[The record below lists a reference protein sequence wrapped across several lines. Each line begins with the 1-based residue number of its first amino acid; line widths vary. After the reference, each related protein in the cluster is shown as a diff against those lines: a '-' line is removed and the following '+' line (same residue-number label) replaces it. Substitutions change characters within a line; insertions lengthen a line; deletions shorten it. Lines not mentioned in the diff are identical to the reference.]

1 RGDARQL
8 PGRQHHRL
16 GAAARRQLPGAVAR
30 ARRSTAFG
38 AGGTAGGALRMSP
51 GATGTAPASQSQPL
65 VDGDML
71 AAVDLGSNSYHMVVA
86 RYTLG
91 QLRIVDRLRETVR
104 MAEGLD
110 ARGGLDPEV
119 RQRALHCLAR
129 FGQRIRDI
137 PPHRVRAVATNT
149 VRRLAAPQAFLMPAE
164 TALGHAIEIISGRE
178 EARLVYQGVAH
189 AQPPKAGQRRLVVDI
204 GGGSTECIIGRGF
217 ETLERDSVQLGAV
230 AGTLRYFGNGRLSRR
245 KWRDALLEASVEFQQ
260 FAATYRSLGWQEAIG
275 ASGTNKAIGEIC
287 AAMELTKGA
296 VTAEALPVVRDELLR
311 ASHIDD
317 IRLPGLSEERRPI
330 IAGGLLVLEA
340 AFTSLDLQRMMV
352 SKAALREGVLYDM
365 VGRAGDQDPREAS
378 VEALVQ
384 RYGIDRAQA
393 LRVESSALA
402 LFDQVAGAWQ
412 LTPDD
417 RTMLS
422 WAARLHELG
431 LTIAHSQYQLHGAYI
446 LAQSDIAGFSR
457 QDQQFLAALVRAHRR
472 KVPRNVFEALADR
485 LLPAARQLSSLL
497 RLAVL
502 LHRGHEDPDIPGLE
516 VRADGDV
523 LALRLPARWLEER
536 PLLQADLAGE
546 PGETAALGLRLQL

>member
-1 RGDARQL
+1 
-8 PGRQHHRL
+8 
-16 GAAARRQLPGAVAR
+16 
-30 ARRSTAFG
+30 
-38 AGGTAGGALRMSP
+38 
-51 GATGTAPASQSQPL
+51 
-65 VDGDML
+65 ML
-71 AAVDLGSNSYHMVVA
+71 AAIDLGSNSYHMVVA

-110 ARGGLDPEV
+110 ARGGLDAGV
-119 RQRALHCLAR
+119 RQRALQCLAR

-164 TALGHAIEIISGRE
+164 TALGHAIEIVAGRE
-178 EARLVYQGVAH
+178 EARLVYLGVAH
-189 AQPPKAGQRRLVVDI
+189 AQPPKAGHRRLVLDI

-217 ETLERDSVQLGAV
+217 ETLERESVQLGAV

-245 KWRDALLEASVEFQQ
+245 KWRDAVIEASVEFQQ

-287 AAMELTKGA
+287 AAMKLTKGA
-296 VTAEALPVVRDELLR
+296 ITADALPVVRDALLR
-311 ASHIDD
+311 AGHIDD
-317 IRLPGLSEERRPI
+317 ISLPGLSDERRPI

-340 AFTSLDLQRMMV
+340 AFTSLGLQRMMV

-365 VGRAGDQDPREAS
+365 VGRAGDKDPREAS
-378 VEALVQ
+378 VDALVL
-384 RYGIDRAQA
+384 RYGIDVAQA
-393 LRVESSALA
+393 LRVESSVLK
-402 LFDQVAGAWQ
+402 LFDQVAAAWQ

-417 RTMLS
+417 RLMLS

-431 LTIAHSQYQLHGAYI
+431 LTIAHSQYQVHGAYI
-446 LAQSDIAGFSR
+446 LAHSDIAGFSR
-457 QDQQFLAALVRAHRR
+457 QEQEFLAALVRAHRR
-472 KVPRNVFEALADR
+472 KVPKSVFEALPDR
-485 LLPAARQLSSLL
+485 LLPAARQLSVLL

-502 LHRGHEDPDIPGLE
+502 LHRGHERPDIPGLDA
-516 VRADGDV
+516 VARGDV
-523 LALRLPARWLEER
+523 LELRLPARYLDER

-546 PGETAALGLRLQL
+546 PAETAALALTVRIT

>member
-1 RGDARQL
+1 MRAG
-8 PGRQHHRL
+8 PG
-16 GAAARRQLPGAVAR
+16 P
-30 ARRSTAFG
+30 S
-38 AGGTAGGALRMSP
+38 
-51 GATGTAPASQSQPL
+51 ASQSQPL
-65 VDGDML
+65 ADGDML
-71 AAVDLGSNSYHMVVA
+71 AAIDLGSNSYHMVVA

-110 ARGGLDPEV
+110 TRGGLEAGV
-119 RQRALHCLAR
+119 RQRALQCLAR

-164 TALGHAIEIISGRE
+164 TALGHAIEVVAGRE

-189 AQPPKAGQRRLVVDI
+189 AQPPKPGHRRLVLDI

-230 AGTLRYFGNGRLSRR
+230 AGTRLYFGNGRLSRR
-245 KWRDALLEASVEFQQ
+245 KWREALIEASVEFQQ

-287 AAMELTKGA
+287 AAMKLTKGA
-296 VTAEALPVVRDELLR
+296 ITAEALPVVRDELLR

-340 AFTSLDLQRMMV
+340 AFTSLELQRMMV

-365 VGRAGDQDPREAS
+365 LGRAGDQDPREAS

-393 LRVESSALA
+393 LRVESSALT
-402 LFDQVAGAWQ
+402 LFDQVAAAWK
-412 LTPDD
+412 LSADD
-417 RTMLS
+417 RMMLS

-431 LTIAHSQYQLHGAYI
+431 LTIAHSQYQVHGAYI
-446 LAQSDIAGFSR
+446 IAQSDIAGFSR
-457 QDQQFLAALVRAHRR
+457 QEQQFLAAVVRAHRR
-472 KVPRNVFEALADR
+472 KVPRSVFEALPDR
-485 LLPAARQLSSLL
+485 LLPAARSLSALL
-497 RLAVL
+497 RLAVI

-516 VRADGDV
+516 VRAEGDT
-523 LALRLPARWLEER
+523 LLLSLPARWLDAR
-536 PLLQADLAGE
+536 PLLQADLASE
-546 PGETAALGLRLQL
+546 PSETGALGLRLQLGA

>member
-1 RGDARQL
+1 M
-8 PGRQHHRL
+8 
-16 GAAARRQLPGAVAR
+16 R
-30 ARRSTAFG
+30 AS
-38 AGGTAGGALRMSP
+38 S
-51 GATGTAPASQSQPL
+51 APAASQSQPL

-71 AAVDLGSNSYHMVVA
+71 AAIDLGSNSYHMVVA

-91 QLRIVDRLRETVR
+91 QLRVVDRLRETVR

-110 ARGGLDPEV
+110 GRGGLLPEV
-119 RQRALHCLAR
+119 RQRALACLSR

-164 TALGHAIEIISGRE
+164 TALGHAIEIVSGRE
-178 EARLVYQGVAH
+178 EARLVYLGVAH
-189 AQPPKAGQRRLVVDI
+189 AQPPKTGNRRLVIDI

-217 ETLERDSVQLGAV
+217 ETLERESMQLGAV
-230 AGTLRYFGNGRLSRR
+230 ASTMHYFGNGRLSRK
-245 KWRDALLEASVEFQQ
+245 KWREALIEASVEFQQ

-287 AAMELTKGA
+287 AAMKLTKGA
-296 VTAEALPVVRDELLR
+296 VTAEALPLVRDELLR
-311 ASHIDD
+311 AGHVDD
-317 IRLPGLSEERRPI
+317 IRLPGLSDERRPI

-340 AFTSLDLQRMMV
+340 AFTSFDLQRMMV

-378 VEALVQ
+378 VDALVQ

-402 LFDQVAGAWQ
+402 LFDQVAAAWQ

-417 RTMLS
+417 RMMLS

-457 QDQQFLAALVRAHRR
+457 QEQQFLAALVRAHRR
-472 KVPRNVFEALADR
+472 KVPRNVFEALPDR
-485 LLPAARQLSSLL
+485 LLPAARRLSILL

-502 LHRGHEDPDIPGLE
+502 LHRGHEEPAIPGLE
-516 VRADGDV
+516 VRAAGDT
-523 LALRLPARWLEER
+523 LTLSLPARWLDGR

-546 PGETAALGLRLQL
+546 PAETGALGIRLQLAP

>member
-1 RGDARQL
+1 
-8 PGRQHHRL
+8 
-16 GAAARRQLPGAVAR
+16 
-30 ARRSTAFG
+30 
-38 AGGTAGGALRMSP
+38 
-51 GATGTAPASQSQPL
+51 
-65 VDGDML
+65 ML
-71 AAVDLGSNSYHMVVA
+71 AAIDLGSNSYHMVVA

-110 ARGGLDPEV
+110 ARGGLDAGV
-119 RQRALHCLAR
+119 RQRALQCLAR

-164 TALGHAIEIISGRE
+164 TALGHAIEIVAGRE
-178 EARLVYQGVAH
+178 EARLVYLGVAH
-189 AQPPKAGQRRLVVDI
+189 AQPPKAGHRRLVLDI

-217 ETLERDSVQLGAV
+217 ETLERESVQLGAV

-245 KWRDALLEASVEFQQ
+245 KWRDAVIEASVEFQQ

-287 AAMELTKGA
+287 AAMKLTKGA
-296 VTAEALPVVRDELLR
+296 ITADALPVVRDALLR
-311 ASHIDD
+311 AGHIDD
-317 IRLPGLSEERRPI
+317 ISLPGLSEERRPI

-340 AFTSLDLQRMMV
+340 AFTSLGLQRMMV

-365 VGRAGDQDPREAS
+365 VGRAGDKDPREAS
-378 VEALVQ
+378 VDALVL
-384 RYGIDRAQA
+384 RYGIDVAQA
-393 LRVESSALA
+393 LRVESSVLK
-402 LFDQVAGAWQ
+402 LFDQVAAAWQ

-417 RTMLS
+417 RLMLS

-431 LTIAHSQYQLHGAYI
+431 LTIAHSQYQVHGAYI
-446 LAQSDIAGFSR
+446 LAHSDIAGFSR
-457 QDQQFLAALVRAHRR
+457 QEQEFLAALVRAHRR
-472 KVPRNVFEALADR
+472 KVPKSVFEALPDR
-485 LLPAARQLSSLL
+485 LLPAARQLSVLL

-502 LHRGHEDPDIPGLE
+502 LHRGHERPDIPGLDA
-516 VRADGDV
+516 VARGDV
-523 LALRLPARWLEER
+523 LELRLPARYLDER

-546 PGETAALGLRLQL
+546 PAETAALALTVRIT